1 MKLAG
6 NTVVRRGIQ
15 HSNRLLQ
22 RRKPYEGAGR
32 STVKADEAAT
42 PAREQVDALE
52 RIRELQRKLGR
63 IA

>member
-15 HSNRLLQ
+15 HSHRLLQ
-22 RRKPYEGAGR
+22 RCKLYEGEGR
-32 STVKADEAAT
+32 STVKADETAT

-63 IA
+63 AA